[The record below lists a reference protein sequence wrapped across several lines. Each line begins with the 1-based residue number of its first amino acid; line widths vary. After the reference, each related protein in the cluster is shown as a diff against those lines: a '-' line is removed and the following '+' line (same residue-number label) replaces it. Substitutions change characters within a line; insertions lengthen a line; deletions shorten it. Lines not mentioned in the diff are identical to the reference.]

1 MKVRERVIIKVVP
14 YSVLKDRKRIYA
26 ICDLYKRYIR
36 SIYDVWKKE
45 GREVWIRKRKK
56 VTPPTHQSNF
66 FPYRP
71 YLPVYP
77 LLY

>member
-1 MKVRERVIIKVVP
+1 MKVRERVIIKAIP

-45 GREVWIRKRKK
+45 GRK
-56 VTPPTHQSNF
+56 V
-66 FPYRP
+66 
-71 YLPVYP
+71 LIKEGI
-77 LLY
+77 